1 MGFKKYLLASVVL
14 LILIAG
20 YVASFNQQDYTLKI
34 AELDFKQT
42 LPVFVWIIV
51 PALILFIAT
60 VLHMIYYGARG
71 YFQRKAMSND
81 IEKIVQVIKDRLLNK
96 KSNTTFKTAEL
107 KEVSN
112 ILNQVELS
120 SSSISTNSEEITKT
134 MEMIG
139 KIQNG
144 TYVSAKDLKLSNDN
158 PLVKQNTIN
167 RIKSD
172 DNFATEVLKQSKS
185 YDMDLVEVAFAQ
197 ILENKSISTIKKV
210 IADVELSDE
219 MAKELLKK
227 DSTSSKELAFTNS
240 EILQVIQ
247 DNKFTNPELIAIAK
261 NYERIMSPEQIIK
274 LFEDIAAYDDALTDS
289 YLYVLFEYQMIEQA
303 REILVNSQKDEYVVF
318 KAMLDLRDA
327 GKHQYSID
335 ALVLK

>member
-20 YVASFNQQDYTLKI
+20 YVASFNQQDYTLTI
-34 AELDFKQT
+34 AELDFRQT
-42 LPVFVWIIV
+42 LPVFIWVIV
-51 PALILFIAT
+51 PALLLFLAT

-71 YFQRKAMSND
+71 YFQRKATTND
-81 IEKIVQVIKDRLLNK
+81 IEKLTSVLNDRLLNK
-96 KSNTTFKTAEL
+96 KSSATFKTAEL
-107 KEVSN
+107 KEFGK

-120 SSSISTNSEEITKT
+120 ANTITTNSSDITKT
-134 MEMIG
+134 MELINS
-139 KIQNG
+139 IENG
-144 TYVSAKDLKLSNDN
+144 TYVSSKELKLSNDN
-158 PLVKQNTIN
+158 PLVKKNTIN

-185 YDMDLVEVAFAQ
+185 YELDLVEVAFRQ
-197 ILENKSISTIKKV
+197 ILDNKSIETIKKV
-210 IADVELSDE
+210 VADVELTNE

-240 EILQVIQ
+240 EILKYIQ
-247 DNKFTNPELIAIAK
+247 DNKFTNAELIAIAK
-261 NYERIMSPEQIIK
+261 NYKRIMSPEQIIK
-274 LFEDIAAYDDALTDS
+274 LFEDIVAYDEALTES

-303 REILVNSQKDEYVVF
+303 REILINSQKDEYIVF

-335 ALVLK
+335 NLVIR

>member
-20 YVASFNQQDYTLKI
+20 YVASFNQQDYTLTI
-34 AELDFKQT
+34 AELDFRQT
-42 LPVFVWIIV
+42 LPIFIWIIV
-51 PALILFIAT
+51 PAFILFVAT
-60 VLHMIYYGARG
+60 VLHMIYYGAKG
-71 YFQRKAMSND
+71 YFQRKATTND
-81 IEKIVQVIKDRLLNK
+81 IEKLTTVIKDRLLNK
-96 KSNTTFKTAEL
+96 KSTVSFKTAEL
-107 KEVSN
+107 KELNN

-120 SSSISTNSEEITKT
+120 AGNISTSVSDVAKASELIA
-134 MEMIG
+134 
-139 KIQNG
+139 KIEDG
-144 TYVSAKDLKLSNDN
+144 TYVPAKDLKLSNDN

-185 YDMDLVEVAFAQ
+185 YDMDLVEIAFSQ
-197 ILENKSISTIKKV
+197 ILENKSIETIKKV
-210 IADVELSDE
+210 VADVELTND
-219 MAKELLKK
+219 MAKALLKK

-240 EILQVIQ
+240 EILKVIQ
-247 DNKFTNPELIAIAK
+247 DNKFTNAELIAIAK

-274 LFEDIAAYDDALTDS
+274 LFEDIAAYDEALTNS

-303 REILVNSQKDEYVVF
+303 REVLLNSQKDEYVIF

-327 GKHQYSID
+327 GKHQYSVD
-335 ALVLK
+335 NLVIN